1 MPVAGSR
8 NASLHKKEGCHC
20 LKWVTSGKNAKATDV
35 EATLADVPPNCI
47 LRQKDRPENMQ
58 DLIEGLHL
66 LFANERVNIDLVIKW
81 MEAYPG
87 NKQDWKKF
95 EKIDKYRYTR
105 NLVDDGN
112 GKFNLMLLAWG
123 EGMGSSIHDHAD
135 AHCCMKILDGE
146 LKSTELTNES
156 CPLSCLALQKQ
167 TCRKPFT
174 IGRRQAKR
182 IRRRKSKMSRRF
194 TGGLRGFCTRVKSPT
209 STTASGSTALRTR
222 PTRAGPCLFT
232 STHHPLTSVPSLTSA
247 VEERTWL
254 KSHSTVDSGKER
266 RSGLERTRIA
276 TWMMTTWKTD
286 SIDEKKLL

>member
-58 DLIEGLHL
+58 DLIEGLHF

-146 LKSTELTNES
+146 LKETLYDWPSTGKEDKEEEEQDES
-156 CPLSCLALQKQ
+156 KVHKRSSRILHTGEVAYINDSIGLHRVENPSDSSRAVSLHIYSPPFDECAVFYERSG
-167 TCRKPFT
+167 RKNMVKVTFY
-174 IGRRQAKR
+174 
-182 IRRRKSKMSRRF
+182 SRF
-194 TGGLRGFCTRVKSPT
+194 G
-209 STTASGSTALRTR
+209 
-222 PTRAGPCLFT
+222 
-232 STHHPLTSVPSLTSA
+232 
-247 VEERTWL
+247 ERTPFG
-254 KSHSTVDSGKER
+254 SGKAAVIENN
-266 RSGLERTRIA
+266 
-276 TWMMTTWKTD
+276 
-286 SIDEKKLL
+286 